1 MMPNSAKTR
10 GPRALWGS
18 AAAGVVG
25 VCSLALA
32 PQPPTAFAQPSPNQP
47 DALDSTGLT
56 PPPCPL
62 IVPKNAAA
70 LQPVRIKPSEVPL
83 KNQLGCLSQEDAI
96 YGADGCPR
104 QLCTKAT
111 GIPLPPF

>member
-1 MMPNSAKTR
+1 M
-10 GPRALWGS
+10 
-18 AAAGVVG
+18 
-25 VCSLALA
+25 VCWLALA
-32 PQPPTAFAQPSPNQP
+32 PQPPASLAQPSPNQP
-47 DALDSTGLT
+47 DALDSVGLT

-70 LQPVRIKPSEVPL
+70 LQPVRIQPKEVRL

-96 YGADGCPR
+96 YGPDGCPR